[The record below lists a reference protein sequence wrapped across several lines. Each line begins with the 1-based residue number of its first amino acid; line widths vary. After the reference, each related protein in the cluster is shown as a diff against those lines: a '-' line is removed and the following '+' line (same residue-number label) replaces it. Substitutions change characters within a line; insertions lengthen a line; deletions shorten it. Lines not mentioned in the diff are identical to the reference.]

1 MEHVLSC
8 YATSWPV
15 VKSAI
20 LSLHLCETFNMQV
33 LILYDHCSIRRSS
46 MHRTRILFNSWKK
59 FRETLGKWHVICAY
73 SMRTSR
79 DDHRFIIITCFK
91 FSTGILKW
99 MKVWNIEN
107 YIILWIDSFPNES
120 WKLEIIKVSKD
131 PDILIWKFF
140 YF

>member
-1 MEHVLSC
+1 MEYVLSC

-20 LSLHLCETFNMQV
+20 LSVHLCETFNMQV
-33 LILYDHCSIRRSS
+33 LILYDHCVLRS
-46 MHRTRILFNSWKK
+46 TALQCVAL
-59 FRETLGKWHVICAY
+59 EYYLTVGKSSAKRWASAY
-73 SMRTSR
+73 SMRTIR
-79 DDHRFIIITCFK
+79 DDRRFIIITCFK
-91 FSTGILKW
+91 FSTGMLKW

-120 WKLEIIKVSKD
+120 WKLEIIKLSKD
-131 PDILIWKFF
+131 PNILISKFS